1 MTAPNTALMAI
12 DARMSTNLSQR
23 EFANLIGVHY
33 STIAHWETGK
43 KTPSNLSQSLL
54 KLITS
59 DAAGA
64 KAVLGAVPVVS
75 GSE

>member
-1 MTAPNTALMAI
+1 MSF
-12 DARMSTNLSQR
+12 DARASTNLSQR

-54 KLITS
+54 KLIAS
-59 DAAGA
+59 DAARA
-64 KAVLGAVPVVS
+64 KAVLAAVPVIS
-75 GSE
+75 GSD